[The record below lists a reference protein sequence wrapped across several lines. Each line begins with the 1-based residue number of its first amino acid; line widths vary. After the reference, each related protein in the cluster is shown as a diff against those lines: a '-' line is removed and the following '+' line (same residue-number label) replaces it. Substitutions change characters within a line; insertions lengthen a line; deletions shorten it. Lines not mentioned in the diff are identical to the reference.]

1 MLASNES
8 LDARVSPKCRDAAA
22 ARPRKQYSTARESPR
37 PARERRRERRDAG
50 RNRRVAGRARVI
62 ISRPTAATPRPQHDS
77 STPERKSSRGRQ
89 LALCRAREPSCPRS
103 RRARAIVSS
112 RDAAPPWPR
121 PASSAPR
128 AIIQREL
135 ATAAIVR
142 GGAGTESGVA
152 RAGACGRWRGGN
164 ARAERMATRERESGR
179 AATPRP
185 GTWIV
190 SGVDRGTAA
199 ARAGRG
205 SSVGWIAAPPRPET
219 WIVSGMDCGTAAA
232 RDVDIPRGG
241 SRDRTRCGRR
251 VDAVTAGSCRRQGGV
266 ASTPPRRVRDDAAA
280 AGSRRRCGSR
290 GPSENDAPHR
300 FNAPRVR
307 PSPRAAEFARLRAD
321 P

>member
-8 LDARVSPKCRDAAA
+8 RDARVSPTCRDAAA

-89 LALCRAREPSCPRS
+89 LALCRAREPSGPRS

-152 RAGACGRWRGGN
+152 RAGACGRRRGGN
-164 ARAERMATRERESGR
+164 ARAERRRRRMATRERESGR

-199 ARAGRG
+199 ARDVDRPWGRSAACQRRPGLPRPSGCPHAPQKASKTVLVSPSVASSTDYPRG
-205 SSVGWIAAPPRPET
+205 S
-219 WIVSGMDCGTAAA
+219 
-232 RDVDIPRGG
+232 RGG
-241 SRDRTRCGRR
+241 IASARR
-251 VDAVTAGSCRRQGGV
+251 NIQL
-266 ASTPPRRVRDDAAA
+266 AAA
-280 AGSRRRCGSR
+280 A
-290 GPSENDAPHR
+290 
-300 FNAPRVR
+300 
-307 PSPRAAEFARLRAD
+307 SPRHVRR
-321 P
+321 